1 MRGGRYS
8 LCSTRDTEWV
18 VAVAMPPPP
27 FLAHDQK
34 QTRQCLENGKRSQPE
49 NDVYCLLSMLTISW
63 RRKKKREADF
73 AFPSLLRLA
82 PPQNFQGHV
91 PLLFSFFFFVVC
103 CWSFS
108 CCFSACVI
116 SLSSFPRLLSF
127 FKINLKNETSRE
139 ESVCAPAQ
147 QAPSRKITPKS
158 SIVKKKNHL
167 NATCVR
173 RRHVH
178 SVRKPKFPTQFR
190 GIISQETQLRNAK
203 TMGRVE
209 GDEIEPPSL
218 PGSTMCV
225 QRIR

>member
-1 MRGGRYS
+1 MSRERKTFTARKRRVLS
-8 LCSTRDTEWV
+8 LVDVNYLLAAKKKAGSRFCLPKS
-18 VAVAMPPPP
+18 PP
-27 FLAHDQK
+27 FGSPTKLPG
-34 QTRQCLENGKRSQPE
+34 TC
-49 NDVYCLLSMLTISW
+49 
-63 RRKKKREADF
+63 
-73 AFPSLLRLA
+73 A
-82 PPQNFQGHV
+82 PPIF
-91 PLLFSFFFFVVC
+91 LLFFVVC

-209 GDEIEPPSL
+209 GDEVEPPSL